1 MKTSQFLFISMVLS
15 AILTS
20 CSPVYYYQIYR
31 ATPTDNLVSDERYLV
46 YEDENCK
53 VSYNL
58 WSKGGDIGFKFFNKT
73 DNNIYLNLSESFFII
88 NGFAYDYYKNR
99 IFTNSKSSSSS
110 TSKSFNSNKTNITQ
124 PSNIYNSMYSSGY
137 SVSFNEKEIICIPSK
152 TSKIITEFNIIESIY
167 NDCYLIK
174 YPTKKQIKSKNFT
187 KDESPYIFSNRIG
200 YFIEGTDN
208 LIKFENE
215 FYINEI
221 TNYPESEIIE
231 LKYDIVCGKKSS
243 TMSKHFKNVSP
254 DKFYIKYTKVQNTW

>member
-1 MKTSQFLFISMVLS
+1 MKTSQFLFTSLVFS
-15 AILTS
+15 ALFTS
-20 CSPVYYYQIYR
+20 CAPVYYYQVYR
-31 ATPTDNLVSDERYLV
+31 ATPTNNVVSDEKYLV
-46 YEDENCK
+46 YEDENCM

-99 IFTNSKSSSSS
+99 IFTNSKNLSSA
-110 TSKSFNSNKTNITQ
+110 TSKFFNSNTTQ
-124 PSNIYNSMYSSGY
+124 SSNILESTTSSGY
-137 SVSFNEKEIICIPSK
+137 SVSFNENKIICIPSK

-167 NDCYLIK
+167 NDCFLIK

-187 KDESPYIFSNRIG
+187 KNDSPYIFSNRIG

-231 LKYDIVCGKKSS
+231 LRYDVICGKKSS
-243 TMSKHFKNVSP
+243 TLSKHFKDASP
-254 DKFYIKYTKVQNTW
+254 DKFYIKYTKVNNTW